1 MIKSQRIYIEK
12 NKLIEDGNRMGIDE
26 IIRQNEGINNN
37 LKSQLQNN
45 PIVLLKCKKSTENKN
60 PRVSKTSNGKKCY

>member
-26 IIRQNEGINNN
+26 IIRQNQGINNN
-37 LKSQLQNN
+37 LKFQL
-45 PIVLLKCKKSTENKN
+45 
-60 PRVSKTSNGKKCY
+60 